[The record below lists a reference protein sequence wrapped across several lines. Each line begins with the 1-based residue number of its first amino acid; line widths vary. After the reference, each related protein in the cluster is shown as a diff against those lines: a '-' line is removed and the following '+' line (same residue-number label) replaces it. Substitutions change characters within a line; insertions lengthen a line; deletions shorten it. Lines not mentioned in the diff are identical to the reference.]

1 MKSLDNSMKIKP
13 RTYYKRYYNE
23 DKEWYDIL
31 YTGNKWVYIIAEKK
45 YDNPLVKYDKKFKW
59 YTINS
64 YQEFLNRA
72 SNVFIEHPTIKELT
86 KEEVFLEL
94 L

>member
-13 RTYYKRYYNE
+13 RTYYKIYYNV

-31 YTGNKWVYIIAEKK
+31 YTGNKWVYIIAYKHNN
-45 YDNPLVKYDKKFKW
+45 NPLIKYDKKIKW
-59 YTINS
+59 FTIND
-64 YQEFLNRA
+64 YQDYIDMY
-72 SNVFIEHPTIKELT
+72 SIKIKELT
-86 KEEVFLEL
+86 KEDVFLEL

>member
-13 RTYYKRYYNE
+13 RTYYKIYHNHPNSYT
-23 DKEWYDIL
+23 IL
-31 YTGNKWVYIIAEKK
+31 YTGNKWIYLIAEKK